1 MLPVSSFVD
10 QYIFILIRSNKYC
23 AVCRFLYWICRVMF
37 LCIKCKFLEITPK
50 KNQSNQKIR
59 TIYKRIAFRS
69 SLEIGNI
76 KLLILKYKS
85 ILFYIFIYSKQHLT
99 SLLEICHVYCIV

>member
-1 MLPVSSFVD
+1 
-10 QYIFILIRSNKYC
+10 
-23 AVCRFLYWICRVMF
+23 MF
-37 LCIKCKFLEITPK
+37 LCIKCKFLEITLK

-76 KLLILKYKS
+76 KLLIKYKS

-99 SLLEICHVYCIV
+99 SLLENISLTEELFENIKYHEFEILNYIKLFLNCLLCYICLQV

>member
-37 LCIKCKFLEITPK
+37 LCIKCKFLEITLK
-50 KNQSNQKIR
+50 KNQSNQNKIK
-59 TIYKRIAFRS
+59 TIYKRIVFRS
-69 SLEIGNI
+69 SLEIGHI
-76 KLLILKYKS
+76 KLMIKYKS
-85 ILFYIFIYSKQHLT
+85 I
-99 SLLEICHVYCIV
+99 